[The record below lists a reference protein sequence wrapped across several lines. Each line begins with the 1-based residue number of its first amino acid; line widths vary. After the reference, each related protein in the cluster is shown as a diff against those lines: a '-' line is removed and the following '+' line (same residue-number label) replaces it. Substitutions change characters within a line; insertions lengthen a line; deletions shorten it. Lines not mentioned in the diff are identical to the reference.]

1 MSIVITA
8 SEARKRLF
16 PLIQETN
23 DDAVHIT
30 ITSKNGNAVLI
41 SESEFRSLEE
51 TAYLLRS
58 PENARRLMAAKA
70 SIRKDEGEAHALIDS
85 E

>member
-1 MSIVITA
+1 MITA

-41 SESEFRSLEE
+41 SETEFRSLED

-70 SIRKDEGEAHALIDS
+70 SIRNSEGKPHPLIDS